1 MTSSLRIIYALIVFI
16 LGIVLL
22 SSLTVLL
29 IYENRQSQLSF
40 AEVTQS
46 SIIKN
51 SLEKIRAGMAYG
63 DALHKGFLI
72 SHDSASLKAFSDL
85 PNAESEFD
93 YLDSLVQKD
102 ITQKKSLMVLRRLF
116 REQKTRQTQILQR
129 SARGDYRSSGGFSMD
144 LEASNHT
151 MLQALQ
157 LIDHMQSHEDRNL
170 VRRQDDA
177 KRHSVL
183 PALIG
188 IGISIFAI
196 IIFIL
201 AFYFTN
207 AELKKSI
214 HLNDE
219 LEAKNIQLEKYTQ
232 ELSSFT
238 NIASHDMQEPLRKI
252 ELFISMIEDR
262 EKENLSPN
270 ASQYFEKIKDSVGRM
285 RHLFFNILSFSMTD
299 QVRNV
304 KEQVDLN
311 HVLAETLESLKVYV
325 KDTNAVIT
333 NESLPVVVGVRH
345 QLVQVFQNL
354 ISNSLKYKR
363 PNVIP
368 EITITCGIIDGR
380 DSPNRELSKERKY
393 YRIDFQDNGTGFDQR
408 YVDRIFDIFQRH
420 VRNENNGVGIG
431 LSICKKIAQNHSGT
445 ITAETE
451 INKGSLFSVFLPFTN
466 VEVEADPVRT

>member
-1 MTSSLRIIYALIVFI
+1 MKSSLRIIYALIVFI

-22 SSLTVLL
+22 SALTVLL

-46 SIIKN
+46 SIIKH
-51 SLEKIRAGMAYG
+51 SLEKIRGEMAYA
-63 DALHKGFLI
+63 DAVHKSFLI
-72 SHDSASLKAFSDL
+72 SGDSSALKIFNDL
-85 PNAESEFD
+85 PDPGPEFG
-93 YLDSLVQKD
+93 YVDSLVRKD
-102 ITQKKSLMVLRRLF
+102 ATQKKSLAILRRLS
-116 REQKTRQTQILQR
+116 REQRTRHEQTFQR
-129 SARGDYRSSGGFSMD
+129 SVDKTYRTTSGFSMD
-144 LEASNHT
+144 LESSNHI
-151 MLQALQ
+151 MLQVQQ
-157 LIDHMQSHEDRNL
+157 LVDHMQSHEDRNL
-170 VRRQDDA
+170 VRRQEDA

-252 ELFISMIEDR
+252 ELFVSMIEER
-262 EKENLSPN
+262 EKGNLSPN
-270 ASQYFEKIKDSVGRM
+270 VVQYFDKIKDSVGRM
-285 RHLFFNILSFSMTD
+285 RHLFFNILSFSLAD
-299 QVRNV
+299 QVRNI
-304 KEQVDLN
+304 KEHVDLN
-311 HVLAETLESLKVYV
+311 HVLAETLEALKVYV

-345 QLVQVFQNL
+345 QLVQLFQNL

-363 PNVIP
+363 QNVIP
-368 EITITCGIIDGR
+368 EITITCQVIDGR
-380 DSPNRELSKERKY
+380 DYPNRELSKEKRY
-393 YRIDFQDNGTGFDQR
+393 YRINFQDNGTGFDQR

-451 INKGSLFSVFLPFTN
+451 VNKGSLFSFYLPFTE
-466 VEVEADPVRT
+466 VEVRATPQRA